1 MLREKERK
9 RLIKL
14 ELDKQLREKEG
25 KKMKEREEGA
35 MYEGLQ

>member
-14 ELDKQLREKEG
+14 ELDKQLKEKEG
-25 KKMKEREEGA
+25 RKYKEREEGA
-35 MYEGLQ
+35 MYEGL